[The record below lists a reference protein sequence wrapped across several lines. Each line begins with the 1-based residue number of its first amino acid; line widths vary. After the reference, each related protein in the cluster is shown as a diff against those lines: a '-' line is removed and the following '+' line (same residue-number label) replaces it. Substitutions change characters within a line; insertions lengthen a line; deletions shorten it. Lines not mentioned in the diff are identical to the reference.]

1 MAESFNPHVRYGA
14 ALATGIACAAT
25 GMPQAMA
32 LLEPLLDDSVDFVRQ
47 GAYIA
52 GAMVLQQESEARTP
66 QVKKF
71 RATIAKVSA
80 DARLHPTMA
89 RVGSIL
95 ASGIIDAGGR
105 NACVALR

>member
-1 MAESFNPHVRYGA
+1 MSK
-14 ALATGIACAAT
+14 
-25 GMPQAMA
+25 
-32 LLEPLLDDSVDFVRQ
+32 DSKKRSISRRDFVRQ

-66 QVKKF
+66 QVKAF
-71 RATIAKVSA
+71 RAKIAKVSA
-80 DARLHPTMA
+80 DARMHPTMA
-89 RVGSIL
+89 RVGAIL